1 MQPGWRSN
9 VSRMRT
15 RRLRRRSLRP
25 CLMSNGSKKV
35 SACESAVPLDETR
48 REARD
53 SPCCGVL
60 TSDSKG
66 GIDPFR
72 RAVFPYY
79 RWKVNLERHGIEGL
93 RDRSPFKGRTW
104 NQILPEEEQ
113 KILEVADLH
122 PDWLSREV
130 SCNISDNYGFT
141 VSESSVY
148 RILKRFDLVKARDQ
162 KTFPAGPEYR
172 VKTKGINEMW
182 QTDASY
188 LLVKNWGWYYMI
200 SVLDDFS
207 RKILAWLLQPSMDTD
222 AFSEVIELACEATG
236 MDRLPRGH
244 RAKLLSD
251 RGSALISKPFDEYLQ
266 ARGLAHIFASPY
278 HPQTNGKIERYHRS
292 CKEKINQIVWE
303 YPDDLVQEITRFVT
317 YYNTGRYHEAL
328 GNVTPDDVYFGRRKA
343 ILERR
348 KTLKRETLM
357 RRKEFNQMNP
367 TPPGAETL
375 L

>member
-1 MQPGWRSN
+1 MKPEEK
-9 VSRMRT
+9 
-15 RRLRRRSLRP
+15 LEIL
-25 CLMSNGSKKV
+25 
-35 SACESAVPLDETR
+35 
-48 REARD
+48 
-53 SPCCGVL
+53 
-60 TSDSKG
+60 
-66 GIDPFR
+66 
-72 RAVFPYY
+72 RAVESSQAPVTEALIRLGVPFSTYY
-79 RWKVNLERHGIEGL
+79 RWKANLERHGIEGL

-113 KILEVADLH
+113 KILEMADNHL
-122 PDWLSREV
+122 DWLSREV

-148 RILKRFDLVKARDQ
+148 RILKRSDLVKARDQ

-236 MDRLPRGH
+236 MDRLPQEH

-251 RGSALISKPFDEYLQ
+251 RGSALISKPFGEYLQ
-266 ARGLAHIFASPY
+266 AKGLAHIFASPY

-328 GNVTPDDVYFGRRKA
+328 GNVTPDDVYFGRREA

-348 KTLKRETLM
+348 KSLKHVTLL
-357 RRKEFNQMNP
+357 RRRDLNRN
-367 TPPGAETL
+367 TPRPSSGAETL
-375 L
+375 R